1 MMHVLSDSW
10 TALAYF
16 LTPLL
21 IAALLL
27 YRRGPATRLTAILL
41 SVLPLVCGLTHVTAF
56 LLHGDPMQSLQ
67 AATELM
73 AGAINVAVTTLLWS
87 GNSRV
92 NVEHTVDLAEENSDL
107 KLEIER
113 RRMNEDYLRR
123 AYGELE
129 QQVEITTT
137 ALGLAYEKLN
147 ANRQRLAFALEGA
160 NDGLWDWKLKDER
173 IYFSKRLA
181 EMLGRAGTEM
191 TISVKKRW
199 MLIHSDDRAR
209 ALKAFHA
216 HIEGQSDLYE
226 SEHRLRTESGDHIW
240 ILDRGKVVE
249 RDHLGRAVRA
259 VGTTSDITRRK
270 RIELALK
277 ASNEQVRRLYE
288 ETPALLYSVD
298 ADGRLLSVTR
308 HWLATM
314 GYRKKDVLGR
324 RSVEFMTPETRE
336 RLDRDVLPDFR
347 QKGSIR
353 DAPCRMVK
361 KNGDSFDALLSVTS
375 EHDEQGNVV
384 KSLAVLIDVTER
396 NAALGQLQQSEARL
410 RLALEG
416 AREGLWD
423 WNVETGELFLSPQ
436 ACSILGFGGNDLPD
450 SIDFW
455 KSLVPKSDWER
466 FSAGLD
472 DLSTGKIPS
481 LVSEQELLPPG
492 RASIWID
499 WRASGVA
506 TSPGR
511 SAKRIVGIF
520 RDITVRK
527 RAELQTAYRA
537 HHDGL
542 TGLANRMAYEEQLQ
556 RAHVEAELTGRP
568 LAVMFLD
575 LDRFKEVND
584 NFGHDCGDRL
594 LIEVG
599 RRLQGC
605 LRKTDLVARFG
616 GDEFAI
622 LARSYRNSGDLNQLA
637 RRIIEKIG
645 KPITIEGHEI
655 QIGASIGI
663 TAFPQDRS
671 PAEDLINNADLAL
684 YRAKQSGRGTWQRY
698 HPGLPSRR
706 RIGQPASDAS
716 LYDALNNGQFDILY
730 QPILRADDLSIQ
742 TLEAMIHWRHPER
755 GELSSDDFL
764 PDMLNSPFLRCLLE
778 WGLQSASEQLAAWRD
793 LGLAPAI
800 GLSIDLPTPLLHAQ
814 NLPDT
819 LERIMVQI
827 GLDPASLTVELREN
841 ALLPELIE
849 AGVFSRLHQR
859 RIRIAIDDFGGG
871 SSSLKQLRNLPID
884 LLKIHS
890 GFTSGLTKGA
900 SNAAIVKSILA
911 IADNLGITPVATE
924 IDNAGQ
930 RTQLLDLGCIHMQG
944 SQFAPPATASETT
957 RWIDHWL
964 ERNRHDQKL
973 DLLRHSLGRESGR
986 QAQRVT

>member
-1 MMHVLSDSW
+1 MHVLSDSW

-27 YRRGPATRLTAILL
+27 HHRGLVTRLAAILL
-41 SVLPLVCGLTHVTAF
+41 SAFPLTCGLTHVVSF
-56 LLHGDPMQSLQ
+56 LLHGDPMHSLQ
-67 AATELM
+67 AAIELM
-73 AGAINVAVTTLLWS
+73 AGAIGVAATTLLWS
-87 GNSRV
+87 ATPGRF
-92 NVEHTVDLAEENSDL
+92 EDDAVDLLEENNGL
-107 KLEIER
+107 RAEIER
-113 RRMNEDYLRR
+113 QRTNGDFLRN
-123 AYGELE
+123 AHEELE
-129 QQVEITTT
+129 QQVETTTT
-137 ALGLAYEKLN
+137 ALSLAYEKLN

-160 NDGLWDWKLKDER
+160 NDGLWDWKLKEER
-173 IYFSKRLA
+173 IYFSMRLA
-181 EMLGRAGTEM
+181 EMLGRPGTEM
-191 TISVKKRW
+191 TVSVKKRW

-216 HIEGQSDLYE
+216 HIEGLSELYE
-226 SEHRLRTESGDHIW
+226 SEHRLRTENGDHIW

-270 RIELALK
+270 AVELALK
-277 ASNEQVRRLYE
+277 ASNEQVRHLYE

-298 ADGRLLSVTR
+298 VEGRLLSVTR
-308 HWLATM
+308 HWLTTL
-314 GYRKKDVLGR
+314 GYRKGEVLGR
-324 RSVEFMTPETRE
+324 RSIDFMTPETRE
-336 RLDRDVLPDFR
+336 RVIADVLPAFR
-347 QKGSIR
+347 DKGAVADI
-353 DAPCRMVK
+353 PCQMVK
-361 KNGDSFDALLSVTS
+361 KNGETFDALLSVTS
-375 EHDEQGNVV
+375 EHDERGKFVQ
-384 KSLAVLIDVTER
+384 SLAVLIDVTER

-423 WNVETGELFLSPQ
+423 WNVETGELYLSPQ
-436 ACSILGFGGNDLPD
+436 ACTILGFGSHDLPD
-450 SIDFW
+450 NIGFW
-455 KSLVPKSDWER
+455 QGLVPEADWKR
-466 FSAGLD
+466 FSTGLD
-472 DLSTGKIPS
+472 DLSSGKMPS

-492 RASIWID
+492 RTSIWID
-499 WRASGVA
+499 WRASSVEA
-506 TSPGR
+506 TPGR

-520 RDITVRK
+520 RDITARK

-584 NFGHDCGDRL
+584 NYGHDCGDRL

-622 LARSYRNSGDLNQLA
+622 LARSYRGPRDIDQLA
-637 RRIIEKIG
+637 KRIINTIG
-645 KPITIEGHEI
+645 KPIALDGQKIE
-655 QIGASIGI
+655 IGASIGI
-663 TAFPQDRS
+663 TAFPLDRS
-671 PAEDLINNADLAL
+671 PAEELITNADLAL
-684 YRAKQSGRGTWQRY
+684 YRAKQSGGGTWQRY
-698 HPGLPSRR
+698 HPSMPSRR

-716 LYDALNNGQFDILY
+716 LYDALNAGEFDILY

-742 TLEAMIHWRHPER
+742 TLEAMICWHHPIR
-755 GELSSDDFL
+755 GNLLADDFL

-800 GLSIDLPTPLLHAQ
+800 GLAIDLPTPLLHAQ

-819 LERIMVQI
+819 LERTMVQI
-827 GLDPASLTVELREN
+827 GLDPANLTIEIRES
-841 ALLPELIE
+841 ALLPELIDV
-849 AGVFSRLHQR
+849 GVFDRLQER
-859 RIRIAIDDFGGG
+859 RIKIAIDDFGGG
-871 SSSLKQLRNLPID
+871 SSSLKHLRHLPID

-890 GFTSGLTKGA
+890 SFTAGLVEGG
-900 SNAAIVKSILA
+900 SDAAIVKSILA
-911 IADNLGITPVATE
+911 ITEHLGMTPVATE
-924 IDNAGQ
+924 VDSADQ
-930 RTQLLDLGCIHMQG
+930 RTCLLELGCTHMQG
-944 SQFAPPATASETT
+944 SQFAAPAKAGDTT
-957 RWIDHWL
+957 RWMDRWQ
-964 ERNRHDQKL
+964 ERSRHDQKL
-973 DLLRHSLGRESGR
+973 DLLRHGLNRNTSRR
-986 QAQRVT
+986 TQNVT